1 MPKPS
6 NLPRGGGSKRTS
18 SDEGVK
24 QDNARSDVDLLFQLF
39 TEIGIIDQLANAAF
53 EKVLPHGLTGAQF
66 AILNHFVRTGD
77 NETPAQVAEVMQ
89 VSRATLTST
98 LRRLESKGFIR
109 IVADAND
116 GRCKRILLTAAG
128 RRARESSIQL
138 AGPLLNSVR
147 TALPRADVL
156 RWLPALQRLREWL
169 DRNRG

>member
-53 EKVLPHGLTGAQF
+53 EKVLPHGLMSAQF
-66 AILNHFVRTGD
+66 AILNHLVRTGD
-77 NETPAQVAEVMQ
+77 NETPARLAEIMQ

-98 LRRLESKGFIR
+98 LRRLQSKGFVR
-109 IVADAND
+109 IVADRND
-116 GRCKRILLTAAG
+116 GRSKRILLTQAG
-128 RRARESSIQL
+128 RLARESSIES
-138 AGPLLNSVR
+138 AAPLLDSVR
-147 TALPRADVL
+147 AVLPRVDVV
-156 RWLPALQRLREWL
+156 RWLPQLQRLREWL
-169 DRNRG
+169 DRARA